1 MQPGT
6 LHIEPKMIL
15 ASWIQDV
22 KDSHFN
28 SIQVAHFGP
37 LNQDLV
43 NSFTLTTED
52 FMISAGDKKTLVKR
66 VFSILIEGLQNILIH
81 GKKWDNEQQALII
94 VAFNDKAYR
103 IALGNLTEISEKEKL
118 ASYLDRLNAM
128 NEEEVKAFYLETL
141 NNGLISDKGGAGL
154 GFITMR
160 MKSKSLLNYQFIP
173 VNDEW
178 MLFTISTDVDRVQQ

>member
-6 LHIEPKMIL
+6 LHIEPKTIL

-22 KDSHFN
+22 KENRFS
-28 SIQVAHFGP
+28 SVQVVHFGP
-37 LNQDLV
+37 LNQDLI
-43 NSFTLTTED
+43 NSFTVSIEE

-81 GKKWDNEQQALII
+81 GKKWDHEQQALII
-94 VAFNDKAYR
+94 LAYNEHTYR
-103 IALGNLTEISEKEKL
+103 IALGNLTELSEKEKL
-118 ASYLDRLNAM
+118 TSYLDRLNAM
-128 NEEEVKAFYLETL
+128 GEEEVKAFYLETL

-160 MKSKSLLNYQFIP
+160 MKSKSTLNYQFVP
-173 VNDEW
+173 VNDDL
-178 MLFTISTDVDRVQQ
+178 MLFTISTDVDRAQ

>member
-22 KDSHFN
+22 KDAHFN
-28 SIQVAHFGP
+28 SVQVAHFGP

-128 NEEEVKAFYLETL
+128 NEEEVKEFYLETL

-160 MKSKSLLNYQFIP
+160 MKSKSQLNYQFVP
-173 VNDEW
+173 VNDEL
-178 MLFTISTDVDRVQQ
+178 MLFTISTDVDRVQA

>member
-6 LHIEPKMIL
+6 LHIEPKTIL

-22 KDSHFN
+22 KEARFN
-28 SIQVAHFGP
+28 SVQVAHFGP

-43 NSFTLTTED
+43 NSFTISTED

-81 GKKWDNEQQALII
+81 GKNWENEQQALLI
-94 VAFNDKAYR
+94 VAYNETTYR
-103 IALGNLTEISEKEKL
+103 IALGNLTEISETDKL
-118 ASYLDRLNAM
+118 KTYLDQLNAM
-128 NEEEVKAFYLETL
+128 DEEEVKSFYLETL

-160 MKSKSLLNYQFIP
+160 MKSKSRLDYQFMH
-173 VNDEW
+173 VSDDL
-178 MLFTISTDVDRVQQ
+178 MLFTIATDVDRMH

>member
-6 LHIEPKMIL
+6 LHIEPKTIL
-15 ASWIQDV
+15 ASWIQEV
-22 KDSHFN
+22 KNDHFN
-28 SIQVAHFGP
+28 TVQVAHFGS

-43 NSFTLTTED
+43 NSFTLSTED
-52 FMISAGDKKTLVKR
+52 FMISAGDKKPLVKR

-81 GKKWDNEQQALII
+81 GRKWDGEQQALLI
-94 VAFNDKAYR
+94 VAYNENAYR

-118 ASYLDRLNAM
+118 TSYLDKLNAM
-128 NEEEVKAFYLETL
+128 DEEAVKSFYLETL

-160 MKSKSLLNYQFIP
+160 MKSKSMLNYQFMP
-173 VNDEW
+173 VNDEL
-178 MLFTISTDVDRVQQ
+178 MLFTISTDVDRIQ

>member
-28 SIQVAHFGP
+28 SVQVAHFGP

-43 NSFTLTTED
+43 NSFTLSTED

-66 VFSILIEGLQNILIH
+66 VFSILIEGLQNILLH
-81 GKKWDNEQQALII
+81 GKKWDHEQQALII

-103 IALGNLTEISEKEKL
+103 IALGNLTDISEKEKL
-118 ASYLDRLNAM
+118 ASYLDRLNSM
-128 NEEEVKAFYLETL
+128 DEEEVKAFYLETL

-160 MKSKSLLNYQFIP
+160 MKSKSLLNYQFVPI
-173 VNDEW
+173 NDEL
-178 MLFTISTDVDRVQQ
+178 MLFTISTDVDRVQ

>member
-28 SIQVAHFGP
+28 SVQVAHFGP

-66 VFSILIEGLQNILIH
+66 VFSILIEGLQNILLH

-128 NEEEVKAFYLETL
+128 DEEEVKAFYLETL

-173 VNDEW
+173 VSDEL
-178 MLFTISTDVDRVQQ
+178 MLFTISTDVDRVQ

>member
-6 LHIEPKMIL
+6 LHIEPKTIL

-22 KDSHFN
+22 KENRFS
-28 SIQVAHFGP
+28 SVQVAHFGP
-37 LNQDLV
+37 LNQDLI
-43 NSFTLTTED
+43 NSFTLSIED

-94 VAFNDKAYR
+94 LAYNENTYR
-103 IALGNLTEISEKEKL
+103 IALGNLTDLSEKEKL
-118 ASYLDRLNAM
+118 TSYLDRLNAM
-128 NEEEVKAFYLETL
+128 GEEEVKAFYLETL

-160 MKSKSLLNYQFIP
+160 MKSKSTLNYQFVP
-173 VNDEW
+173 VNDDL
-178 MLFTISTDVDRVQQ
+178 MLFTISTDVDRIQ

>member
-6 LHIEPKMIL
+6 LHIEPKTIL

-22 KDSHFN
+22 KEDRFN
-28 SIQVAHFGP
+28 SVQVAHFGP

-43 NSFTLTTED
+43 NSLTLSVED

-81 GKKWDNEQQALII
+81 GKQRGKELQALII
-94 VAFNDKAYR
+94 LAYNEQAYR
-103 IALGNLTEISEKEKL
+103 IALGNLTEVSEKEKL
-118 ASYLDRLNAM
+118 TSYLDRLNAM
-128 NEEEVKAFYLETL
+128 GEEEVKAFYMETL

-160 MKSKSLLNYQFIP
+160 MKSKSKLNYQFIP
-173 VNDEW
+173 VGDDL
-178 MLFTISTDVDRVQQ
+178 MLFTISTDVDRAQ

>member
-1 MQPGT
+1 MMQPGT

-52 FMISAGDKKTLVKR
+52 FMISAGDKKPLVKR
-66 VFSILIEGLQNILIH
+66 VFSILIEGLQNILLH
-81 GKKWDNEQQALII
+81 GRKWDNEQQALII

-118 ASYLDRLNAM
+118 ASYLDRLNGM
-128 NEEEVKAFYLETL
+128 NEEEVKTFYLETL

-173 VNDEW
+173 VNDEL
-178 MLFTISTDVDRVQQ
+178 MLFTISTDVDRAQ

>member
-1 MQPGT
+1 MHPGI
-6 LHIEPKMIL
+6 LQIEPKTIL

-28 SIQVAHFGP
+28 AVQVAHFGP

-43 NSFTLTTED
+43 NSFTANTED

-81 GKKWDNEQQALII
+81 GKKWENEQQALII
-94 VAFNDKAYR
+94 VAYNEKAYR
-103 IALGNLTEISEKEKL
+103 ITLGNLTDLSEKEKL
-118 ASYLDRLNAM
+118 ASYLDRLNSM
-128 NEEEVKAFYLETL
+128 DEEEVKSFYLETL

-160 MKSKSLLNYQFIP
+160 MKSKTQLDYQFMP
-173 VNDEW
+173 LSDDL
-178 MLFTISTDVDRVQQ
+178 MLFTISTEVERIS

>member
-1 MQPGT
+1 MQPGI

-28 SIQVAHFGP
+28 AVQVAHFGP

-43 NSFTLTTED
+43 NSFTMNTED

-81 GKKWDNEQQALII
+81 GKKWENEQQALII
-94 VAFNDKAYR
+94 VAYNEKAYR
-103 IALGNLTEISEKEKL
+103 IALGNLTDLSEKEKL
-118 ASYLDRLNAM
+118 ASYLDRLNSM
-128 NEEEVKAFYLETL
+128 DEEEVKSFYLETL

-160 MKSKSLLNYQFIP
+160 MKSKTQLDYQFMP
-173 VNDEW
+173 LSDDL
-178 MLFTISTDVDRVQQ
+178 MLFTISTDVDRIA